1 MASRTEKEWIMGR
14 FMLAISMILG
24 LAANGLAATVD
35 VYQMASSSGAASGG
49 FSNTTWGNSLG
60 TIEAEA
66 PVYFVGGSQ
75 KLYVNG
81 GATEATFPNGTLY
94 IGYQY
99 ASDTLSF
106 SDSVGEF
113 RVQSSLNA
121 NLVLG
126 NASMYMAYN
135 SATEEGTPYTLK
147 GTLTIADNTTVALSA
162 NSQKKVWN
170 ISSAIGGGAGSTVNI
185 STNEANTQIVLLNA
199 NNTFSGTWNL
209 APSTATSSKPTL
221 LANAVNTLGTN
232 STVSISNSN
241 GKVQSG
247 AAQTIKNLTM
257 TAGTYESQGNNLTV
271 SGTTTLN
278 GNASITATGGE
289 QRLGTLNVTGTNN
302 HLSVSDLYANSIVL
316 SENSVLSIGK
326 AIFRLGDCT
335 ISVADTAKF
344 QLGYNADGT
353 LSSDSSL
360 FSISSTNNAS
370 PTINHFY
377 LGNGSILTGSGGAKT
392 LSGTLYV
399 GGTGLLR
406 AASNSNETN
415 RTLTIASAI
424 SSESETAKGELYL
437 ISSNATDSKVRLTGN
452 NANFLGDIYVGKSD
466 WSGGSR
472 TIAEVVGNDTLGRG
486 NVSVLTGS
494 QLTSFGNQ
502 ELQSLTLEANTLLAI
517 QSGKWNITDTF
528 TDATSSQIK
537 LQLSNL
543 DTNSLVLPDS
553 AKLTGT
559 IYLDSDETLDIQKIY
574 PFLFTTDQD
583 FTNFVLSETLLNAGF
598 TVSYVDNAFQLR
610 NPAGVPEPS
619 TWGLLLMGLGWLSF
633 RIYRKR

>member
-1 MASRTEKEWIMGR
+1 MASRIEKEWIMGR

-35 VYQMASSSGAASGG
+35 VYQMASSQSAVSGG
-49 FSNTTWGNSLG
+49 FNSTTWGNSLG
-60 TIEAEA
+60 TIEADA
-66 PVYFVGGSQ
+66 PVYFVGGGQ

-99 ASDTLSF
+99 TSGVLSF
-106 SDSVGEF
+106 SNSLGEF

-126 NASMYMAYN
+126 NASIYMAY
-135 SATEEGTPYTLK
+135 SETPVGTPYTLK
-147 GTLTIADNTTVALSA
+147 GTLTIADNTTVSLGA
-162 NSQKKVWN
+162 NAQNKVWN

-185 STNEANTQIVLLNA
+185 ATNEANTQIVLLNA

-221 LANAVNTLGTN
+221 LANAANTLGTN
-232 STVSISNSN
+232 STVSISDPK

-257 TAGTYESQGNNLTV
+257 SAGTYESQGNNLTV

-278 GNASITATGGE
+278 GNASITATGGN
-289 QRLGTLNVTGTNN
+289 QSLGTLNVTGTNN
-302 HLSVSDLYANSIVL
+302 HLSVSNLYANSIVL

-326 AIFRLGDCT
+326 AVFRLGDCP
-335 ISVADTAKF
+335 ISVPDTAKF

-353 LSSDSSL
+353 HSSESSV
-360 FSISSTNNAS
+360 FSLSSTNNAS

-406 AASNSNETN
+406 AASNSGEKD

-424 SSESETAKGELYL
+424 SSESATAKGELYL
-437 ISSNATDSKVRLTGN
+437 ISSNASGSKVRLTGN
-452 NANFLGDIYVGKSD
+452 NVGFLGNLYVGKSD
-466 WSGGSR
+466 WSGGAK
-472 TIAEVVGNDTLGRG
+472 TIAEAVGENTLGRG
-486 NVSVLTGS
+486 NVSILAGS
-494 QLTSFGNQ
+494 QLTSSGNQ

-517 QSGKWNITDTF
+517 QSGEWNITDTF

-559 IYLDSDETLDIQKIY
+559 IYLDSDETLDILKIH

-598 TVSYVDNAFQLR
+598 TVSYADNAFQLR

-619 TWGLLLMGLGWLSF
+619 TWGLLLLGLGWLSF

>member
-1 MASRTEKEWIMGR
+1 M
-14 FMLAISMILG
+14 FLLG

-35 VYQMASSSGAASGG
+35 VYQMDSSSSTTSGG
-49 FSNTTWGNSLG
+49 FNTTTWGNSLG
-60 TIEAEA
+60 TIEADV
-66 PVYFVGGSQ
+66 PVYFVGDSQ
-75 KLYVNG
+75 RLYVNG

-99 ASDTLSF
+99 ASGTLSF
-106 SDSVGEF
+106 SDPLGEF

-121 NLVLG
+121 NIVLG

-162 NSQKKVWN
+162 NAQKKVWN

-209 APSTATSSKPTL
+209 TATSSKPTL
-221 LANAVNTLGTN
+221 LANAANTLGTN
-232 STVSISNSN
+232 STVSINNSN

-302 HLSVSDLYANSIVL
+302 HLSVSNLYANSIVL
-316 SENSVLSIGK
+316 NENSVLSIGK
-326 AIFRLGDCT
+326 AIFRLEDCT

-353 LSSDSSL
+353 LSSDSSG

-399 GGTGLLR
+399 SGTGLLR
-406 AASNSNETN
+406 ATSNSGETN

-424 SSESETAKGELYL
+424 SSESATAKGELYL
-437 ISSNATDSKVRLTGN
+437 ISSNATGSKVRLTGN

-466 WSGGSR
+466 WSGGAE

-494 QLTSFGNQ
+494 QLTSSGNQ

-543 DTNSLVLPDS
+543 DTNSLVLPDR
-553 AKLTGT
+553 AELTGT
-559 IYLDSDETLDIQKIY
+559 IYLDTNETLDIQKIY

-598 TVSYVDNAFQLR
+598 TVSYADNAFQLR
-610 NPAGVPEPS
+610 NTAGVPEPS